1 MAVSSVTQISF
12 IVSGVLDIW
21 YINRNAAQM
30 PAQRSENLE
39 APDVKDLTSTS
50 FGYVIA
56 FLLPGLL
63 GLYALTYWFSPAGQF
78 ISPVLKA
85 DANAGP
91 SVIVL
96 LVALAIGLCVSALR
110 FFLFEKLLCRKHKF
124 PAHMFSKL
132 AAEGRLASFKA
143 VVDEHYRYHQFY
155 GGCAVAVLILYT
167 GWFRY
172 AIDDANLRF
181 VLVSV
186 AFALFELLLIVTGTD
201 AFIRYVERGTIIV
214 NGG

>member
-1 MAVSSVTQISF
+1 MPRRASGAKTLNEKSF
-12 IVSGVLDIW
+12 WSTSGPGRKRARSGFW
-21 YINRNAAQM
+21 T
-30 PAQRSENLE
+30 RSE
-39 APDVKDLTSTS
+39 S
-50 FGYVIA
+50 
-56 FLLPGLL
+56 
-63 GLYALTYWFSPAGQF
+63 
-78 ISPVLKA
+78 
-85 DANAGP
+85 
-91 SVIVL
+91 